1 MLSFKDIKLPSNKSF
16 GRLFLIIFL
25 VLAIT
30 GYFIQNSFL
39 IIASLSISIII
50 FISLMINPDLLGP
63 FNKLWMLFGYMLGK
77 IISPIVLGLLFFL
90 VISPVALF
98 CKMFGRDELRLKG
111 STANSYWVDRRESQT
126 SFTNQF

>member
-63 FNKLWMLFGYMLGK
+63 FNKLWMLFGFMLGK

>member
-25 VLAIT
+25 VLTIT

-63 FNKLWMLFGYMLGK
+63 FNKLWMLFGFMLGK

-90 VISPVALF
+90 VISPVALL

-111 STANSYWVDRRESQT
+111 STASSYWVDRREGQT
-126 SFTNQF
+126 SFTNQY

>member
-90 VISPVALF
+90 VISPVALL

-111 STANSYWVDRRESQT
+111 STANSYWVDRRESKT

>member
-39 IIASLSISIII
+39 IIASLSISLII

-63 FNKLWMLFGYMLGK
+63 FNKLWMLFGFMLGK

>member
-1 MLSFKDIKLPSNKSF
+1 
-16 GRLFLIIFL
+16 
-25 VLAIT
+25 
-30 GYFIQNSFL
+30 
-39 IIASLSISIII
+39 
-50 FISLMINPDLLGP
+50 MINPDLLGP
-63 FNKLWMLFGYMLGK
+63 FNKLWMLFGFMLGK